1 MICFLT
7 LSLCALPY
15 HMPNKKSLDFED
27 SQRFIHI
34 HWQQCAIGGCLA
46 RIYVEK
52 MKRI

>member
-27 SQRFIHI
+27 SQRFYT
-34 HWQQCAIGGCLA
+34 QCAIGGCLA